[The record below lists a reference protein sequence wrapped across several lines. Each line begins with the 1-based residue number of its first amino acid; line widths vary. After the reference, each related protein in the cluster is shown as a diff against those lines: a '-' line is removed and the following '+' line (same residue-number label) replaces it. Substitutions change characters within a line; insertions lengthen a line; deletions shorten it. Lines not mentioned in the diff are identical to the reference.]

1 MTQNIC
7 SNHFLVSDSLVQ
19 MAVIH
24 NFPIVGALSLKRAVP
39 CYLHSLKDQ
48 FKNKANLTAL

>member
-24 NFPIVGALSLKRAVP
+24 NFPIAGALSLKRAVP